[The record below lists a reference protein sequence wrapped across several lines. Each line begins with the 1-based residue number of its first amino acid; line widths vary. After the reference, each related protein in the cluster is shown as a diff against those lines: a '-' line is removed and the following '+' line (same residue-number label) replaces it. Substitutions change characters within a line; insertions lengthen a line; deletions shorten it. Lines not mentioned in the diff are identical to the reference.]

1 MTYLHSSIDVV
12 AGYNGTVFAYGQT
25 GSGKTY
31 TMMGSSIDDEENK
44 GIIPRIIEQIFT
56 SIDMAPTSTE
66 FTVKVAYMEI
76 YMEKV
81 KDLLVRKYR
90 SILSSYHYEMSHF
103 IPSILYISRKRQLT
117 HS

>member
-1 MTYLHSSIDVV
+1 MCQAMRPRHVKIDMILDVV

-31 TMMGSSIDDEENK
+31 TMMGSSIDDPENK

-56 SIDMAPTSTE
+56 SIQQAPINME

-76 YMEKV
+76 YMERV
-81 KDLLVRKYR
+81 KDLLVRKYN
-90 SILSSYHYEMSHF
+90 
-103 IPSILYISRKRQLT
+103 KT
-117 HS
+117 HGKFEFRFTLRNV

>member
-1 MTYLHSSIDVV
+1 MV

-25 GSGKTY
+25 GSGKTF

-44 GIIPRIIEQIFT
+44 GIIPRIIEQIFE
-56 SIDMAPTSTE
+56 SIASTPANME

-81 KDLLVRKYR
+81 KDLLVRKYIKKKKMFIIYLF
-90 SILSSYHYEMSHF
+90 ILCGSCSQ
-103 IPSILYISRKRQLT
+103 K
-117 HS
+117 